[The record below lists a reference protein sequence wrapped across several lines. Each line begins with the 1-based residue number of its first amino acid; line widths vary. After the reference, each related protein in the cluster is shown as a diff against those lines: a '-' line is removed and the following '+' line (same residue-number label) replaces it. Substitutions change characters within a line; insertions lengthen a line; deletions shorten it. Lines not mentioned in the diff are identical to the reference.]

1 MRAQL
6 PCLPLIQERFWNEIK
21 NELDDGSGKKY
32 YPEFEMT
39 MFMQTWGSTALG
51 FGGIG
56 GQAMTN
62 AYTTVVREE
71 YSGWVGVFFGE
82 SLAYKINNPNQK
94 FYEDM
99 KDGNMQPTYKA
110 SVYRRSDREK
120 ADDLH
125 VNVEEE
131 VKKYKKTLK
140 FMDKIIP

>member
-1 MRAQL
+1 MRTEL

-21 NELDDGSGKKY
+21 NELDDGSSKKY

-56 GQAMTN
+56 GQAMTS
-62 AYTTVVREE
+62 AYTTIVSEV

-94 FYEDM
+94 FYEDVR
-99 KDGNMQPTYKA
+99 DNNMQPTYKA
-110 SVYRRSDREK
+110 SVYKREENDR
-120 ADDLH
+120 
-125 VNVEEE
+125 
-131 VKKYKKTLK
+131 
-140 FMDKIIP
+140 